1 MTTRR
6 VVTGTNEDGKS
17 YFVYDGATPG
27 HLDLG
32 IALDDEIWVDDPANP
47 DPTASKDP
55 ARAQRFRLEPPPG
68 GSTLRVFT
76 FPPESEL
83 PDEPAEIAA
92 ALAAV
97 EARFDTGGVME
108 QDHPGMHTTQ
118 TIDYGI
124 VLSGEI
130 DLELDEG
137 EVHLTPWDVVVQRG
151 TRHAWRNRSAQ
162 PCTIAF
168 VLISSPNYS

>member
-1 MTTRR
+1 
-6 VVTGTNEDGKS
+6 VVTGTNEHRKS

-32 IALDDEIWVDDPANP
+32 LALDDEIWIDDPENP
-47 DPTASKDP
+47 DPTASRDP
-55 ARAQRFRLEPPPG
+55 ATAEKFQLEPPRG

-76 FPPESEL
+76 FL
-83 PDEPAEIAA
+83 PDSDLPDDPAELAA
-92 ALAAV
+92 ALGAAA
-97 EARFDTGGVME
+97 ARFDTRGVME
-108 QDHPGMHTTQ
+108 QDAPGMHTTR

-130 DLELDEG
+130 YLELDEG
-137 EVHLTPWDVVVQRG
+137 EVHLTPGDVVVQRG
-151 TRHAWRNRSAQ
+151 TRHAWRNRSSK

-168 VLISSPNYS
+168 VLISSPNYR